1 MRMEKLRGWPDWR
14 DWQDFHQSQAKVIL
28 LDTREVVEESAI
40 IMVEA
45 EDVLLDTRE
54 VVEVIIMV
62 EAKVILALKINQTP
76 GVYA

>member
-1 MRMEKLRGWPDWR
+1 MEKLRGWPDWR

-45 EDVLLDTRE
+45 EDV
-54 VVEVIIMV
+54 EVIIMV